1 MSALSGLRARL
12 PSPIRAAV
20 ESPVRRFRKLLGY
33 NRLHVRQAWKLA
45 GAPRSVLVVGANL
58 GEDCRRFADL
68 GATEVHGLDVIENVG
83 ADFHDARAVY
93 HRGSIESCDLP
104 DNRFD
109 LAFATATLE
118 HVHNIDAGFAEMA
131 RLTKPGGVLW
141 SIASPLWHSPY
152 GHHMACFEGH
162 PWVHLLYDES
172 ALRDYAREHG
182 IAPPEIG
189 DTISYMFNPAPFNRR
204 PAKDYAAAP
213 AKLRGVRI
221 MSNSLYPLDAR
232 LLDHPLGQAA
242 LARGFA
248 KDELL
253 AETHYAAAR
262 KL

>member
-1 MSALSGLRARL
+1 MSRLGELRARL
-12 PSPIRAAV
+12 PAPIRGVIDA
-20 ESPVRRFRKLLGY
+20 SVRRGRKLLGY

-58 GEDCRRFADL
+58 GEDCRRFAEL
-68 GATEVHGLDVIENVG
+68 GASEVHGIDVIENVG
-83 ADFHDARAVY
+83 AAFRDSRAIY
-93 HRGSIESCDLP
+93 HRGSIEACDLP

-109 LAFATATLE
+109 LVFATATME

-131 RLTKPGGVLW
+131 RLTKRGGILW

-172 ALRDYAREHG
+172 ALRDYAREHA
-182 IAPPEIG
+182 ITAPEI
-189 DTISYMFNPAPFNRR
+189 DEIIRYMFKPAPFNRR
-204 PAKDYAAAP
+204 PAERYTAAI
-213 AKLRGVRI
+213 AKLRDVQLI
-221 MSNSLYPLDAR
+221 SNSLYSLNAR

-262 KL
+262 RL